1 MATESDDKKSETD
14 LKEKED
20 TVISFR
26 EGFNK
31 MRSINWRP
39 NNPERKIFLFDTIDQ
54 MIQIFSQL
62 KQTKN

>member
-1 MATESDDKKSETD
+1 
-14 LKEKED
+14 
-20 TVISFR
+20 
-26 EGFNK
+26 

>member
-31 MRSINWRP
+31 MRSIN
-39 NNPERKIFLFDTIDQ
+39 
-54 MIQIFSQL
+54 
-62 KQTKN
+62 